1 MTVGAGGDDRV
12 AAVAALADIT
22 ALADAI
28 RDGRRA
34 VPAAVITP
42 PGLLAAGGIGWI
54 RELATALAA
63 RPETTGCRLVVDCGS
78 DAARAHVL
86 ATSGLA
92 DPVIETSPAVL
103 MALCAAAAPETRV
116 RTPQDP
122 L

>member
-1 MTVGAGGDDRV
+1 M

-78 DAARAHVL
+78 DAARAHML